1 MRLPFIF
8 VFLISSYS
16 GGSQTL
22 VEKTIVDSSILFIE
36 IDATNCYAIALE
48 TTEGNEMH
56 ILAEMDGEYH
66 SDLVLKVNE
75 EGHTLQVGAGFQP
88 NFRKPN
94 DKLSA
99 HKVVSIALH
108 IILPEGKRVVLNGTS
123 CNISAKGSYLN
134 LAVALNDGQ
143 CVLENISEEATVR
156 TQSGDIS
163 VKSDGATI
171 SAQSKY
177 GKVDTNKIP
186 EGNNRYVLK
195 TVTGNIRFSEM
206 E

>member
-1 MRLPFIF
+1 MKTPFILI
-8 VFLISSYS
+8 FLLSLSI
-16 GGSQTL
+16 GVSQTL

-36 IDATNCYAIALE
+36 IDAANCYAIAME
-48 TTEGNEMH
+48 TTEGNEMR
-56 ILAEMDGEYH
+56 IMAEMDGEYH
-66 SDLVLKVNE
+66 SDLVLKVRE
-75 EGHTLQVGAGFQP
+75 EGNTLQVGAGFQP

-99 HKVVSIALH
+99 HKVVSIALQL
-108 IILPEGKRVVLNGTS
+108 ILPKNKRVVLNGTS

-143 CVLENISEEATVR
+143 CVLENISEEVTVR
-156 TQSGDIS
+156 TQSGDIL

-171 SAQSKY
+171 SAESKY
-177 GKVDTNKIP
+177 GNVGTNKIP